1 MVNLTRDSRSS
12 QEVRSARRGIQILGL
27 WNCPDSQKRQE
38 TVSVEVSHVT
48 LISIESDV
56 GVEVQRILDGFTKR
70 GLWRESGACNEKWIS
85 LDRVWLAPPTRIFQI
100 VGATGYSMF
109 FLVQGWLSLFI
120 AGIKKEIDNIEK

>member
-1 MVNLTRDSRSS
+1 MLIGAVRMVNLTRDSRSS

-56 GVEVQRILDGFTKR
+56 GVEVQRTVLQNASCDVRVVLVTRNGFP
-70 GLWRESGACNEKWIS
+70 L
-85 LDRVWLAPPTRIFQI
+85 
-100 VGATGYSMF
+100 
-109 FLVQGWLSLFI
+109 
-120 AGIKKEIDNIEK
+120 IECD